1 VQEEQMLN
9 RLELLFS
16 INVTGLKK
24 SVIRELLKLTQK
36 PEIISFAGGLPCPG
50 TFPVR
55 QTAELTQELIA
66 SNGSEILQYST
77 TEGDPQLKEAIVEF
91 MAKDH
96 IKVNADQIL
105 ITSGAQQGLDLI
117 GKVFVNRHNPVIIGR
132 PSYVGAIGAF
142 RSYAAHFI
150 GIDLDDQGL
159 RMDQMK
165 QCLHRMRL
173 EGNLP
178 KFIYTVPD
186 FQNPA
191 GVTLS
196 LERRHKLLD
205 MAREYQVLVV
215 EDTPYRHLRYV
226 NESIPTLY
234 QLDEGGG
241 YVISIHTFSK
251 ILFPGLRL
259 GWIMASP
266 LILEKFIIAKQ
277 SMDLCT
283 SALSQAIAYEFF
295 RRDWMDSHIQENV
308 ELYRRKRQVMLQ
320 SLETHMPDHPDIC
333 WTRPE
338 GGLFLWV
345 TLPDSLDVDHLF
357 YQALEENVAYVAGS
371 GFYTDDGG
379 RTSMRLN
386 FSYPSEKEIE
396 EGVKRLSRVI
406 QRNLD
411 N

>member
-1 VQEEQMLN
+1 MLN

-50 TFPVR
+50 TFPVQ
-55 QTAELTQELIA
+55 QTAELTRELIA

-77 TEGDPQLKEAIVEF
+77 TEGDPRLKEAIVEF
-91 MAKDH
+91 MAKDQ
-96 IKVNADQIL
+96 IRVSADQIL

-159 RMDQMK
+159 RTDQLK

-196 LERRHKLLD
+196 LERRRALLD

-234 QLDEGGG
+234 QMDEGGG

-283 SALSQAIAYEFF
+283 SALSQAIAFEFF
-295 RRDWMDSHIQENV
+295 RRDWMESHIQDNV

-320 SLETHMPDHPDIC
+320 SLETYMPDHPDIC

-338 GGLFLWV
+338 GGLFLWI
-345 TLPDSLDVDHLF
+345 TLPDRLDGDHLF

-371 GFYTDDGG
+371 GFYTDNGG
-379 RTSMRLN
+379 KNSMRLN
-386 FSYPSEKEIE
+386 FSYPGEKEIE
-396 EGVKRLSRVI
+396 EGVKRMGRVI
-406 QRNLD
+406 QRNLY

>member
-196 LERRHKLLD
+196 LERRRKLLD

-333 WTRPE
+333 WTRPD

>member
-50 TFPVR
+50 TFPVQ
-55 QTAELTQELIA
+55 QTAELTKELIA

-77 TEGDPQLKEAIVEF
+77 TEGDPQLKEAIIEF
-91 MAKDH
+91 MAKDQ
-96 IKVNADQIL
+96 IKVSADQIL

-159 RMDQMK
+159 RMDQLM

-196 LERRHKLLD
+196 LERRRKLLD

-320 SLETHMPDHPDIC
+320 SLETHMPEHPDIC

-386 FSYPSEKEIE
+386 FSYPSEEEIE